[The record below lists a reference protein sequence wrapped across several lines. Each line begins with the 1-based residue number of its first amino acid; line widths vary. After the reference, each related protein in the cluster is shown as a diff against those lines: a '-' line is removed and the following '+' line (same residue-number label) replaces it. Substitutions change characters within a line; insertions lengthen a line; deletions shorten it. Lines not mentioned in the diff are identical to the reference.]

1 MVQYELWLNIMQG
14 TDFEVSVTDTPKMFR
29 LVPFRYT
36 FLFVLD
42 LIGSLR
48 CLPIDMHNNNNTK
61 KKHINSSTIPK
72 AMNTEISVVLMRQ
85 ANQHKPRNFYYY
97 YYYYY
102 SLHAKGQGRQTFSL
116 LDARFTSKVI
126 YQPTYV
132 CEV

>member
-61 KKHINSSTIPK
+61 KKAHQQQH
-72 AMNTEISVVLMRQ
+72 NTKSNEY
-85 ANQHKPRNFYYY
+85 RNF
-97 YYYYY
+97 
-102 SLHAKGQGRQTFSL
+102 SGS
-116 LDARFTSKVI
+116 DETS
-126 YQPTYV
+126 
-132 CEV
+132 